1 MAYVVASKATQGS
14 AGSVTVGLPPH
25 VEDDVVFFF
34 VSGLNI
40 NTVSTGPGESWQSIG
55 SLNTSGS
62 ADNYCYYQNAGA
74 STITDPTIT
83 FSGTSFNP
91 TAIAWVIRGADVS
104 TTTSAFDVF
113 GQTTNANALSVT
125 SPALSLTNANSLI
138 CLVCTGERDSEDPFF
153 AAGESM
159 DVAYT
164 RDTISTHSQIGLGY
178 TYSPGTTSPTYTAY
192 TARDSNSGIGIFAIG
207 IVDDGNGK
215 NAGYVKKGA
224 ATLININTASHAESV
239 SGQVDVTDSLEVN
252 YSPVIST
259 VTNSESGNTEN
270 VISDGFNG
278 AAEGVPHKLFPNE
291 IGLGTQTNAA
301 EQNYIIINTVEFTS
315 TVDLSS
321 SKLAITLGSDSA
333 RIESLD
339 FMGRMIGF
347 GDDTNASFF
356 LVDGIDSSVKSYLGP
371 QVYCIDTSASGYEI
385 ETKGA
390 GSLSWSSVKHVMHCT
405 HFSNFSG
412 FNMSFGP
419 LYSLNTMEMVGGS
432 SDVPCSFADVAQ
444 AAIAGALNTVSNQ
457 SGQTSGQFFAV
468 QDISIGDGTSDVY
481 WVSEYQSLEFPKAYD
496 YDSGVVQVQAD
507 AAAFTL
513 DINATAGSTVDLDI
527 TTINCGNFHNFT
539 INSGTSPTA
548 FYSFSSCNILNGTV
562 SLRGIANNT
571 YSGLSLIGC
580 KSMSLASKGFT
591 APATKNLGGVTVS
604 NCVDTYA
611 IVVTNQNELE
621 AIQNVTFTVNNYSI
635 QITGN
640 HGGSTWDLTGATVS
654 GGTGSFD
661 IQYTGTGALTLTCD
675 SGSGFSTGRCEATTG
690 GASLTISAPAL
701 SLTVNSSESG
711 SDLKIFDTNTQTIEA
726 SATGTTV
733 NTTAT
738 GTYDI
743 TVQKAGFLPQRQTG
757 VTLGATSVTVDI
769 TLVADPIYNSSHGLT
784 FTTDYSYAPATR
796 VMTIVANQEGR
807 DLYSAMIDDF
817 ISETSLRNVPFPLV
831 AVGPDRID
839 FKAVGTFSSST
850 TVGATIDSGD
860 IQFWKGAGMEWEHD
874 TSGNPTKK
882 YYSIKSANTL
892 QSGSVVGYTQVN
904 NGTASE
910 STLVSNQVNEV
921 IQYFEDTDGNGTPDY
936 DYTGHLVF
944 KAFKV
949 GYYQGRW
956 DVINDGGA
964 STLEP
969 YEYTINLLQDAIA
982 GTSGDQGVTIT
993 TLTDHTG
1000 APIDPG
1006 SSGDSF
1012 DYELVDP
1019 GATSAT
1025 NLLAQYNYD
1034 VANAV
1039 DTSITSNLYTSYKAF
1054 DLPDLIIESGSTY
1067 ETERGFFEGDGAVTD
1082 LSGVYVSRS
1091 GGDHPDFTRFQGND
1105 GTYYTPAVLSSI
1117 SVTGMPTAGNEIR
1130 LQVSNVTAESAATWD
1145 TLTPS
1150 VSTVSVGD
1158 KILRSTG
1165 LGTENTAGLYYYC
1178 TVAGTIGAT
1187 EPTFPT
1193 VVGNTVTDGS
1203 VTWKCAAVL
1212 YYDNDPASASYADT
1226 YTDNEEFAT
1235 GDTFRARFAELNTTT
1250 SFKTFNT
1257 TGIVSSTGFTV
1268 PVSATADS
1276 VYASNGV
1283 DGSDASV
1290 TGKFSPDFGNNEI
1303 DLDANQDFAAT
1314 ELFAYY
1320 CYELTT
1326 TQGMYSVW
1334 DAFVAIDA
1342 ANYRNDV
1349 DVFSIFLDETAGFV
1363 KQTDTPRIFRSDGSR
1378 PARDPTTGGN
1388 GIEVN
1393 WKNPVYQIETGV
1405 SGLTASEST
1414 ELFKN
1419 STIVTNLS
1427 VVDTNVDAILVDTST
1442 TIPAQISALNDLSAA
1457 QVNAEVDTALTDY
1470 DAPTKAE
1477 LDAAVAPLST
1487 FDPSTDTLEGSETYD
1502 ETFRIARAALAGK
1515 ASQAGTTETFRDAA
1529 DTKDRITA
1537 TVDTD
1542 GQRTS
1547 VTTDG
1552 S

>member
-1 MAYVVASKATQGS
+1 MAYVVSTKSTLGS
-14 AGSVTVGLPPH
+14 GGSITITLPSH
-25 VEDDVVFFF
+25 QDDDVVFVIFN
-34 VSGLNI
+34 SLNAG
-40 NTVSTGPGESWQSIG
+40 TVTGPGGSWQTLTSVVNYG
-55 SLNTSGS
+55 SSRNAG
-62 ADNYCYYQNAGA
+62 YYQRVVTAPL
-74 STITDPTIT
+74 SDPTIT
-83 FSGTSFNP
+83 YTS
-91 TAIAWVIRGADVS
+91 TGQKCAAMAIVIRGADVS
-104 TTTSAFDVF
+104 TTTSALDSEGATTGSSVF
-113 GQTTNANALSVT
+113 SVT
-125 SPALSLTNANSLI
+125 SPALTLTDSNSLI
-138 CLVCTGERDSEDPFF
+138 LLVATSQRGDEGAWFGPGECVELGYIREGVSQQGFIG
-153 AAGESM
+153 A
-159 DVAYT
+159 AYT
-164 RDTISTHSQIGLGY
+164 YHQ
-178 TYSPGTTSPTYTAY
+178 GTPSDTYTAY
-192 TARDSNSGIGIFAIG
+192 TGKDSGKNLGIFAFSIL
-207 IVDDGNGK
+207 DDGNGIVK
-215 NAGYVKKGA
+215 GYPKVGCADLVVMNAGDHGEAV
-224 ATLININTASHAESV
+224 SAE
-239 SGQVDVTDSLEVN
+239 VDVTNVSFTPQITSITSNESSVTDTVIYNTFDGSAKRNLGFLYPLSL
-252 YSPVIST
+252 
-259 VTNSESGNTEN
+259 
-270 VISDGFNG
+270 
-278 AAEGVPHKLFPNE
+278 
-291 IGLGTQTNAA
+291 GLGIRANSSDSPDHIMGAL
-301 EQNYIIINTVEFTS
+301 ELNT

-321 SKLAITLGSDSA
+321 KKIAISGLTGSNDIDTLDN
-333 RIESLD
+333 
-339 FMGRMIGF
+339 MGRVFGF
-347 GDDTNASFF
+347 GDNTNASFF
-356 LVDGIDSSVKSYLGP
+356 LYDGKDSTVKSYLAI
-371 QVYCIDTSASGYEI
+371 QTYVVDTSATGYEI
-385 ETKGA
+385 ETYGA
-390 GSLSWSSVKHVMHCT
+390 GSLNWASVKHIIHG
-405 HFSNFSG
+405 FKASNYLSRD
-412 FNMSFGP
+412 SAFGP
-419 LYSLNTMEMVGGS
+419 LYTLNTLEMLGGS
-432 SDVPCSFADVAQ
+432 STFPCSFDDCAKAL
-444 AAIAGALNTVSNQ
+444 IAGALNTVRNQ
-457 SGQTSGQFFAV
+457 SGQTDGQFYSMH
-468 QDISIGDGTSDVY
+468 DISIGDGTDDVY
-481 WVSEYQSLEFPKAYD
+481 WISEYQSLEFPKAYG

-513 DINATAGSTVDLDI
+513 DINATAGSTVNLDI

-539 INSGTSPTA
+539 INSGTSATA
-548 FYSFSSCNILNGTV
+548 TYSFSSCNVLNGTI

-611 IVVTNQNELE
+611 LVVANQNELE
-621 AIQNVTFTVNNYSI
+621 ALQNVTFTGNNYSI

-690 GASLTISAPAL
+690 GASLTISSPTL

-921 IQYFEDTDGNGTPDY
+921 IQFFEDTDGNGTPDY

-1039 DTSITSNLYTSYKAF
+1039 DTSITSTLYTSYKAF

-1082 LSGVYVSRS
+1082 LSGVYVSRG

-1150 VSTVSVGD
+1150 VSTISVGD

-1203 VTWKCAAVL
+1203 VTWKCAAIL

-1226 YTDNEEFAT
+1226 YIDNEEFAT
-1235 GDTFRARFAELNTTT
+1235 GDTFRVRFAELNTTT

-1276 VYASNGV
+1276 VYASNGI

-1290 TGKFSPDFGNNEI
+1290 TAKFSPDFGNNEI
-1303 DLDANQDFAAT
+1303 DLDANQDFTAT

-1349 DVFSIFLDETAGFV
+1349 SVFSIFLDETAGFV

-1419 STIVTNLS
+1419 STIVTNLA

-1442 TIPAQISALNDLSAA
+1442 TIPAQISGLNDLSAA

-1515 ASQAGTTETFRDAA
+1515 AAQSGTTETFRDAA
-1529 DTKDRITA
+1529 DSKDRITA
-1537 TVDTD
+1537 TVDEN

>member
-14 AGSVTVGLPPH
+14 AGSITVGLPPH
-25 VEDDVVFFF
+25 VANDVVFFF

-40 NTVSTGPGESWQSIG
+40 NNVSTGPGASWQSIG
-55 SLNTSGS
+55 TLNTSGA
-62 ADNYCYYQNAGA
+62 ADNYCYYQRVVTPPL
-74 STITDPTIT
+74 SDPTVT
-83 FSGTSFNP
+83 FTGTGFNP
-91 TAIAWVIRGADVS
+91 TAIAWVVRGADVS

-113 GQTTNANALSVT
+113 GQTTNTSTLSVT
-125 SPALSLTNANSLI
+125 SPALSLANANSLI
-138 CLVCTGERDSEDPFF
+138 CLVCTGERDSEDPFL
-153 AAGESM
+153 AAGESV
-159 DVAYT
+159 DVQYT
-164 RDTISTHSQIGLGY
+164 RDNNSTHSQVGFGY

-192 TARDSNSGIGIFAIG
+192 TASSSNSGLGIFAIG

-215 NAGYVKKGA
+215 DAGYPVKGG
-224 ATLININTASHAESV
+224 ATLVNINLGDHAENV
-239 SGQVDVTDSLEVN
+239 SGQVD
-252 YSPVIST
+252 ISDVSFT
-259 VTNSESGNTEN
+259 PQTTTITSSESSVSQT
-270 VISDGFNG
+270 VVSDNFAGEG
-278 AAEGVPHKLFPNE
+278 ATHKLFPNPL
-291 IGLGTQTNAA
+291 GLGCTANAT
-301 EQNYIIINTVEFTS
+301 ESPDLIVNTVELTG

-321 SKLAITLGSDSA
+321 SKLSISA
-333 RIESLD
+333 SMNDNRIDSLD
-339 FMGRMIGF
+339 NLGRLIGF
-347 GDDTNASFF
+347 GDNTNASFF
-356 LVDGIDSSVKSYLGP
+356 LYDGVDSTVKSSLGI
-371 QVYCIDTSASGYEI
+371 QTYVIDTSATGYEI
-385 ETKGA
+385 DTSGA
-390 GSLSWSSVKHVMHCT
+390 GSLSWSSVKHIMHGIKPT
-405 HFSNFSG
+405 NYG
-412 FNMSFGP
+412 GVAAYYGP
-419 LYSLNTMEMVGGS
+419 LYILNTLEMVGGS
-432 SDVPCSFADVAQ
+432 SDVPCSFNDCARASVN
-444 AAIAGALNTVSNQ
+444 GALNTVTNQ
-457 SGQTSGQFFAV
+457 SGQTDGQFYAM
-468 QDISIGDGTSDVY
+468 QDISIGDGTTDVY
-481 WVSEYQSLEFPKAYD
+481 WLSEYQSIEFPKAYD

-539 INSGTSPTA
+539 INSGTSTTA
-548 FYSFSSCNILNGTV
+548 TYSFSSCNILNGTV

-621 AIQNVTFTVNNYSI
+621 ALQNVTFTGNNYSI

-690 GASLTISAPAL
+690 GASLTISAPTL
-701 SLTVNSSESG
+701 SLTVNSSEAG

-784 FTTDYSYAPATR
+784 FTTDYDYSPATR
-796 VMTIVANQEGR
+796 VLTIAANQEGR
-807 DLYSAMIDDF
+807 DIYSALIEDF
-817 ISETSLRNVPFPLV
+817 ISETTLRNCPFPLI

-839 FKAVGTFSSST
+839 FKAVGNFNSAT

-860 IQFWKGAGMEWEHD
+860 IQFWKGAGMEWEDD
-874 TSGNPTKK
+874 TTGNPVKK
-882 YYSIKSANTL
+882 FYSIKSANTL

-904 NGTASE
+904 NWTATE

-921 IQYFEDTDGNGTPDY
+921 IQYYEDTNGDGTPDY
-936 DYTGHLVF
+936 NYTGHLLF
-944 KAFKV
+944 KGFKD
-949 GYYQGRW
+949 GYYQARW
-956 DVINDGGA
+956 DVINDSGVT
-964 STLEP
+964 TLES

-982 GTSGDQGVTIT
+982 GTTGDQSITIT

-1000 APIDPG
+1000 APITVG
-1006 SSGDSF
+1006 GKSF

-1019 GATSAT
+1019 GVNTAE

-1034 VANAV
+1034 IFTAV
-1039 DTSITSNLYTSYKAF
+1039 DTLISGSLYTSYNAF
-1054 DLPDLIIESGSTY
+1054 DLPDLVIESGANY
-1067 ETERGFFEGDGAVTD
+1067 ETERGYFEGDGAVTD
-1082 LSGVYVSRS
+1082 LSGVYLSRS
-1091 GGDHPDFTRFQGND
+1091 SADHPDITRFQSND
-1105 GTYYTPAVLSSI
+1105 GTYYTPAVTSNISI
-1117 SVTGMPTAGNEIR
+1117 TGMPTAGNEIR
-1130 LQVSNVTAESAATWD
+1130 LQISNETAKTASSWAAT
-1145 TLTPS
+1145 
-1150 VSTVSVGD
+1150 TVYAQGA
-1158 KILRSTG
+1158 KALRSTG
-1165 LGTENTAGLYYYC
+1165 LGTENTAGLYYVATTGGTSGGSEPAFPTTPGA
-1178 TVAGTIGAT
+1178 TVADG
-1187 EPTFPT
+1187 
-1193 VVGNTVTDGS
+1193 TVTW
-1203 VTWKCAAVL
+1203 TCFAIL
-1212 YYDNDPASASYADT
+1212 YYDDDPASAGYADS
-1226 YTDNEEFAT
+1226 YTNGEEFDT
-1235 GDTFRARFAELNTTT
+1235 GDTYRVRFAELNTTT
-1250 SFKTFNT
+1250 SFKTFST

-1268 PVSATADS
+1268 PVDAEAEPIYATNA
-1276 VYASNGV
+1276 V

-1290 TGKFSPDFGNNEI
+1290 TGKFTADFVNNEI
-1303 DLDANQDFAAT
+1303 DIDVDQDFAAT
-1314 ELFAYY
+1314 EAYAYY
-1320 CYELTT
+1320 CYELTQS
-1326 TQGMYSVW
+1326 QGMYQFW
-1334 DAFVAIDA
+1334 DAITAIDE
-1342 ANYRNDV
+1342 ANYRINTSV
-1349 DVFSIFLDETAGFV
+1349 VSIYFDSTAAFV
-1363 KQTDTPRIFRSDGSR
+1363 KQTDSARIFRDDGLR
-1378 PARDPTTGGN
+1378 PALDPTTGDN
-1388 GIEVN
+1388 GIEIN
-1393 WKNPVYQIETGV
+1393 WRNPVYAYDGGGGGFT
-1405 SGLTASEST
+1405 SGDRATLDAAATQASLTSVDG
-1414 ELFKN
+1414 KVD
-1419 STIVTNLS
+1419 TI
-1427 VVDTNVDAILVDTST
+1427 DTNVDAILVDTGT
-1442 TIPAQISALNDLSAA
+1442 TIPALIIGLNDLSAA
-1457 QVNAEVDTALTDY
+1457 QVNAEVDAALTDY

-1515 ASQAGTTETFRDAA
+1515 ASQSGTTETFRDAA